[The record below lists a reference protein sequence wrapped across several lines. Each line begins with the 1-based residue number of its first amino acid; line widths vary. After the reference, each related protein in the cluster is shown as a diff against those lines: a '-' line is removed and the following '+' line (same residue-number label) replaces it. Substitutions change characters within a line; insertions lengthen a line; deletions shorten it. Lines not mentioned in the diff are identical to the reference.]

1 MRLVLLPG
9 LNGSSALFSPL
20 LDALAPLDCQTLSLP
35 EQGPQDYDSLAK
47 ALSTRLGV
55 APFILL
61 GESFSGPIAY
71 RLALRQPIGLRG
83 VIFAASFL
91 TCPNTALALLR
102 HLPIPLVLATQPSLL
117 RALCLGKTANDE
129 VVRCVQTEIRQLDQ
143 TLVHARLATLASLQA
158 PQQRLGL
165 PCLHL
170 WPQQDRLVVSGV
182 ARQLAN
188 ACSDL
193 RQLPLDGPHFIL
205 QTQPQRCAQA
215 IRCFMQEVESKRQA
229 PTSPGFP

>member
-9 LNGSSALFSPL
+9 LNGSSALFNPL
-20 LDALAPLDCQTLSLP
+20 LDALAPLDCQPLSLP

-47 ALSTRLGV
+47 ALSTRLGA

-71 RLALRQPIGLRG
+71 RLALRRPMGLRG

-102 HLPIPLVLATQPSLL
+102 HLPISPVFASQPSLL
-117 RALCLGKTANDE
+117 RALCLGRTAKDE
-129 VVRCVQTEIRQLDQ
+129 VVRCVQTEVRQLDQ
-143 TLVHARLATLASLQA
+143 TLMRARLATLASLKA
-158 PQQRLGL
+158 PQELLGL

-170 WPQQDRLVVSGV
+170 WPQQDRLVAPRA

-188 ACSDL
+188 TCSDL
-193 RQLPLDGPHFIL
+193 RQLPLEGPHFIL

-215 IRCFMQEVESKRQA
+215 IRSFMQEVENKHQA
-229 PTSPGFP
+229 PTSPAFP